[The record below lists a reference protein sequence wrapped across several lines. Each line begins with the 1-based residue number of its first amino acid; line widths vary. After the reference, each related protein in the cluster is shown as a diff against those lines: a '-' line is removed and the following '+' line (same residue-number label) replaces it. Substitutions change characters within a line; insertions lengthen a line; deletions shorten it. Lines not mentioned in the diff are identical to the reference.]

1 MNQNQKNIFLSIGVN
16 KEDLKKLSKSEL
28 IKLFLQARQSWKTR
42 STKTNKKDEM
52 MKEVL
57 QKQKKMEKNCEKTYE
72 MIYNIA
78 TSTDVLVY
86 EK

>member
-1 MNQNQKNIFLSIGVN
+1 
-16 KEDLKKLSKSEL
+16 
-28 IKLFLQARQSWKTR
+28 
-42 STKTNKKDEM
+42 M

-78 TSTDVLVY
+78 ASTDVLVY

>member
-1 MNQNQKNIFLSIGVN
+1 MNQNQKNIFLSIEVN

-78 TSTDVLVY
+78 ASTDVLVY